1 MSQRRILTLN
11 EKHEAIKKMESGKSA
26 RAVAKEMGVGK
37 TQITQ
42 ISKRKAEILCDIENN
57 VPGKRKRKRHKTGN
71 EEINDL
77 CWSWFQEAMTHKI
90 NVIGPLLKEQA
101 LKFAS
106 DLKIKTFKASKLKM
120 RPTKTLKTLW
130 QTLTDFLYKATQ
142 FAKTSPFGTVIDLD
156 DKFTKDFLLTKQCKI
171 SDFFSV

>member
-77 CWSWFQEAMTHKI
+77 CSSWFQEAMTHKI

-106 DLKIKTFKASKLKM
+106 DLKIETFKASNGWLSSFVNRHNIVFGKMSGERGDVDDAVVSDWLIKL
-120 RPTKTLKTLW
+120 PSICEG
-130 QTLTDFLYKATQ
+130 YE
-142 FAKTSPFGTVIDLD
+142 P
-156 DKFTKDFLLTKQCKI
+156 KDIFNMDETG
-171 SDFFSV
+171 FFYQ